1 METELPH
8 TRIRTIMKSSLD
20 TGQITNEVLY
30 LMTKSTEMFIKHFTK
45 EAYSNVKKT
54 TNILKYEHLANLVQN
69 NENLEFLLQ
78 IVPQKITVKNLQGLL
93 KQDES
98 SESSSEE
105 DN

>member
-1 METELPH
+1 MFSP
-8 TRIRTIMKSSLD
+8 S
-20 TGQITNEVLY
+20 Q
-30 LMTKSTEMFIKHFTK
+30 EMFIKHFTK